1 MLFYII
7 IGVLSVI
14 FGEFLYISFL
24 KIRLNESRKQ
34 NDFLK
39 NNLNAVQMEL
49 KNAKEAKKI
58 RENTYALS
66 NDDVDE
72 FLRDGGY
79 FRQ

>member
-1 MLFYII
+1 MFYII
-7 IGVLSVI
+7 IGVLTVI

>member
-39 NNLNAVQMEL
+39 NNLKAVQMEL